1 MLTKTILFPTDFSD
15 ASKTAFQYAVDY
27 ARLANAKLL
36 IVHVHEPVL
45 PIIGG
50 EIAYLPPQDTD
61 PQLRKEALH
70 AIVPDVA
77 NIEYAHRLL
86 SGDPA
91 SEIVNLA
98 KSEHADLI
106 VLGTHGRTGLERLLM
121 GSTAEQVLRRAP
133 CPVLAVKEPV
143 TELADA

>member
-1 MLTKTILFPTDFSD
+1 MTTKTILFPTDFSD
-15 ASKTAFQYAVDY
+15 ASNVAFQYAVDY

-61 PQLRKEALH
+61 PQRRKLALQK
-70 AIVPDVA
+70 IVPNVA
-77 NIEYAHRLL
+77 NVEYSHRLL
-86 SGDPA
+86 NGDPA

-98 KSEHADLI
+98 KSEHVDLI
-106 VLGTHGRTGLERLLM
+106 VLGTHGRTGLERLIM

-133 CPVLAVKEPV
+133 CPVLAVKEPIAEPAV
-143 TELADA
+143 A